1 MFKALLVFI
10 ISLLLFLGFDVDARA
25 DQEAGNRTYVA
36 ASEYGQF
43 YAKSIPHQRYGLK
56 GVTKVYQV
64 GEKADTLIQTY
75 PWYSPRIFLEGFTGT
90 KTVYVVQLGPWHR
103 GHKASHEHHAI
114 AFYKNDTLLKKYST
128 LDIVGSAENVSFSV
142 SHYTVFAKILG
153 FRRPF
158 GNQLVFD
165 VEGHSGELLSF
176 DTETGALLT
185 KAEEDVKKQL
195 YEARTRIGQIKWRW
209 YEKNKDKMANIN
221 EFVITEEILRQF
233 APTDFPDLPQGS
245 GYQPDTMWKP
255 IRFQGE
261 ES

>member
-1 MFKALLVFI
+1 MLKVALAFVIPL
-10 ISLLLFLGFDVDARA
+10 SLLPGCYVVAYA
-25 DQEAGNRTYVA
+25 DQEAGNRTYVT

-43 YAKSIPHQRYGLK
+43 YAKSIPHERYGLR

-64 GEKADTLIQTY
+64 GDKVDTLIQTY
-75 PWYSPRIFLEGFTGT
+75 LWYSPRIFLEGFTGT
-90 KTVYVVQLGPWHR
+90 QTVYVVQLGPWHR
-103 GHKASHEHHAI
+103 GHQASREHHAI
-114 AFYKNDTLLKKYST
+114 AFYKNDTLLRKYST

-165 VEGHSGELLSF
+165 VEGHKGRLFSF
-176 DTETGALLT
+176 DTETGALLP
-185 KAEEDVKKQL
+185 KEEGDVKKQL
-195 YEARTRIGQIKWRW
+195 YEARVKIGQIKWRW

-233 APTDFPDLPQGS
+233 APTDFPDLPQGYRYLP
-245 GYQPDTMWKP
+245 GAMWKP

-261 ES
+261 QS

>member
-1 MFKALLVFI
+1 MLKSALVLVT
-10 ISLLLFLGFDVDARA
+10 SLSLFLGFYAFTYA
-25 DQEAGNRTYVA
+25 DQEAGNRTYVT

-43 YAKSIPHQRYGLK
+43 YAKSIPDERYGLK

-64 GEKADTLIQTY
+64 REKEDTLVQTY

-90 KTVYVVQLGPWHR
+90 QTVYVVQLGPWHR

-114 AFYKNDTLLKKYST
+114 AFYKNDTLLRKYST
-128 LDIVGSAENVSFSV
+128 LDIAGRVENVSFSV

-158 GNQLVFD
+158 GNQLIFD
-165 VEGHSGELLSF
+165 VEGHNGELLSF

-195 YEARTRIGQIKWRW
+195 YKARTRIGQIKWRW
-209 YEKNKDKMANIN
+209 YEKNKDEMVNIN
-221 EFVITEEILRQF
+221 EFMITEEILRQF
-233 APTDFPDLPQGS
+233 APTDFPDLPQGYRYLP
-245 GYQPDTMWKP
+245 GKMWNP
-255 IRFQGE
+255 TRFQGAE
-261 ES
+261 N

>member
-1 MFKALLVFI
+1 MLKAALVFVTPV
-10 ISLLLFLGFDVDARA
+10 SLFLGFYVVAHA
-25 DQEAGNRTYVA
+25 DQEAGNRTYVV

-43 YAKSIPHQRYGLK
+43 YAKSIPDERYGLE

-90 KTVYVVQLGPWHR
+90 QTVYVVQLGPWHR
-103 GHKASHEHHAI
+103 GRKASHEHHAI
-114 AFYKNDTLLKKYST
+114 AFYKNDALLKKYST
-128 LDIVGSAENVSFSV
+128 LDIVGNTENVSSSV
-142 SHYTVFAKILG
+142 SHYTVFAKIIG

-165 VEGHSGELLSF
+165 VEDHNGEVLSF
-176 DTETGALLT
+176 DVETGALLP
-185 KAEEDVKKQL
+185 KEEEDLKKQL
-195 YEARTRIGQIKWRW
+195 YDARAKIGQIKWRW
-209 YEKNKDKMANIN
+209 YEKNKDKMANIK

-233 APTDFPDLPQGS
+233 APTDFPDLPQG
-245 GYQPDTMWKP
+245 YRYLPDTMWKP

-261 ES
+261 EG

>member
-1 MFKALLVFI
+1 MLKASLVFV
-10 ISLLLFLGFDVDARA
+10 ISLSLFLGFGVVAYG
-25 DQEAGNRTYVA
+25 DQEAGNRTHVT

-43 YAKSIPHQRYGLK
+43 YAKSIPHESYGLK

-64 GEKADTLIQTY
+64 GEKEDALIQTY

-90 KTVYVVQLGPWHR
+90 QTVYVVQLGPWHR

-128 LDIVGSAENVSFSV
+128 LDIVGSPENVSLSV

-165 VEGHSGELLSF
+165 VEGHNGELLSF

-185 KAEEDVKKQL
+185 KEEEDVKKRL
-195 YEARTRIGQIKWRW
+195 YEARVRIGQIKWRW
-209 YEKNKDKMANIN
+209 YEKNKGKMANIN

-233 APTDFPDLPQGS
+233 ALGDFPSLPR
-245 GYQPDTMWKP
+245 GYRYLPDTMWNP
-255 IRFQGE
+255 IRFQRE
-261 ES
+261 

>member
-1 MFKALLVFI
+1 LFKAPLVFI
-10 ISLLLFLGFDVDARA
+10 ISLLLFLGFDVDTRA
-25 DQEAGNRTYVA
+25 DQEAGNHTYVT

-43 YAKSIPHQRYGLK
+43 YAKSIPYGSYGLK

-64 GEKADTLIQTY
+64 DEKEDSLIQTY

-90 KTVYVVQLGPWHR
+90 QTVYVVQLGPWHR

-128 LDIVGSAENVSFSV
+128 LDIVGSAENVSLSV

-165 VEGHSGELLSF
+165 VEGHNGELLSF

-185 KAEEDVKKQL
+185 NEEEDVKKRL
-195 YEARTRIGQIKWRW
+195 YEARVRIGQIKWRW
-209 YEKNKDKMANIN
+209 YEKNKGKMVDIN

-233 APTDFPDLPQGS
+233 APTDFPDLPLGHRYLP
-245 GYQPDTMWKP
+245 GTMWKP

-261 ES
+261 

>member
-1 MFKALLVFI
+1 MLKVALVFVT
-10 ISLLLFLGFDVDARA
+10 SLLLFLGLYVVTYA
-25 DQEAGNRTYVA
+25 DQEAGNRTYVT

-43 YAKSIPHQRYGLK
+43 YAKSIPHETYGLR

-64 GEKADTLIQTY
+64 GEKEDTLIQTY
-75 PWYSPRIFLEGFTGT
+75 PWYSPRIFLEGFTGAQ
-90 KTVYVVQLGPWHR
+90 TVYVVQLGPWHR
-103 GHKASHEHHAI
+103 GHKASDEHHAI

-142 SHYTVFAKILG
+142 SHYTVLAKILG

-165 VEGHSGELLSF
+165 VVGHKGKLFSF

-185 KAEEDVKKQL
+185 KAEEAVKKRL
-195 YEARTRIGQIKWRW
+195 YKARTKIGQIKWRW
-209 YEKNKDKMANIN
+209 YEKNKGKMANIR
-221 EFVITEEILRQF
+221 EFVITEEMLRQF
-233 APTDFPDLPQGS
+233 APTDFPDLPQGYRYLPS
-245 GYQPDTMWKP
+245 TMWKP